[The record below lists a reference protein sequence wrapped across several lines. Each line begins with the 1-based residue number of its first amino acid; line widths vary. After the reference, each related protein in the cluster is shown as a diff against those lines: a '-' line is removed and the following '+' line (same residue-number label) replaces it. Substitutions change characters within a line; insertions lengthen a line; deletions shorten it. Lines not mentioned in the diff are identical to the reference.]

1 MKILGL
7 KRLNKFNILKEVL
20 LDNSPFSMIPK
31 KSLLKI
37 SFNHYLK
44 HKIQS
49 VLLVL
54 GISLGVAVIVAI
66 DIANTSAR
74 KSFDKSVRSIS
85 GNITHSIYSSTAGR
99 REDAYCRLRKLLG

>member
-1 MKILGL
+1 
-7 KRLNKFNILKEVL
+7 
-20 LDNSPFSMIPK
+20 MIPK
-31 KSLLKI
+31 KSLFKI

-66 DIANTSAR
+66 DIANINAR
-74 KSFDKSVRSIS
+74 KSFDKSLRSIS
-85 GNITHSIYSSTAGR
+85 GKSTHNIWQSRHPGFF
-99 REDAYCRLRKLLG
+99 E